1 MLENLMSH
9 RLRRYGVLFLAGIV
23 AVVGV
28 RLIVSL
34 IISAGGGTEP
44 LYESSAHH
52 SDRLSS
58 ATSAD
63 LWVAVWNPE
72 GPEGP
77 LAVFVEWYGA
87 ADPLAPVN
95 KTPRQIGLRGVHV
108 VAGNSGGTCCPN
120 AVTTTHCTNLL
131 PVVYGEP
138 SSPLSC
144 EYFQEDHQFVG
155 LVYANLTNFRTGA
168 STRYE
173 CWRNDIHSTTA
184 MSVFACEVADLP

>member
-1 MLENLMSH
+1 MSP
-9 RLRRYGVLFLAGIV
+9 RFRRYGFMFLAGVVVIV
-23 AVVGV
+23 AV
-28 RLIVSL
+28 RLIIAT
-34 IISAGGGTEP
+34 IISDARDEP
-44 LYESSAHH
+44 PYEHR

-58 ATSAD
+58 TKSAD

-77 LAVFVEWYGA
+77 LAVGVEWYGA

-108 VAGNSGGTCCPN
+108 VAGNYEGNCCPN

-131 PVVYGEP
+131 PVVHGEP

-144 EYFQEDHQFVG
+144 EYFQEDHQFVR
-155 LVYANLTNFRTGA
+155 LVYANLTNLRTGA
-168 STRYE
+168 STRYG

-184 MSVFACEVADLP
+184 MSVFACEVDDLP

>member
-1 MLENLMSH
+1 MLENLVSH

-44 LYESSAHH
+44 LYESSAHRI
-52 SDRLSS
+52 DRLSS
-58 ATSAD
+58 ATRAD
-63 LWVAVWNPE
+63 LWVAVWNPG

-77 LAVFVEWYGA
+77 LAVGVEWYGA

-108 VAGNSGGTCCPN
+108 VAGNYGGNCCPN

-131 PVVYGEP
+131 PVVYGNQAHR
-138 SSPLSC
+138 S
-144 EYFQEDHQFVG
+144 V
-155 LVYANLTNFRTGA
+155 A
-168 STRYE
+168 STSKRITNS
-173 CWRNDIHSTTA
+173 WVSSTPTLPT
-184 MSVFACEVADLP
+184 FAQEHRLATNAGATIYTPRPP

>member
-1 MLENLMSH
+1 MSP
-9 RLRRYGVLFLAGIV
+9 RFRRYGFMFLAGVVVIV
-23 AVVGV
+23 AV
-28 RLIVSL
+28 RLIIAT
-34 IISAGGGTEP
+34 IISDARDEP
-44 LYESSAHH
+44 PYEHR

-58 ATSAD
+58 TKSAD

-77 LAVFVEWYGA
+77 LAVGVEWYGA

-108 VAGNSGGTCCPN
+108 VAGNYGGNCCPN

-131 PVVYGEP
+131 PVVHGEP

-144 EYFQEDHQFVG
+144 EYFQEDHQFVR
-155 LVYANLTNFRTGA
+155 LVYANLTNLRTGA
-168 STRYE
+168 STRYD

-184 MSVFACEVADLP
+184 MSVFACEVDDLP